1 MKEDDIIITQSQLNS
16 YLDLIEENKKLKEN
30 LKKFENVLLRAKKD
44 NCLKITTDD
53 TLDVFKEIFGDFEK

>member
-44 NCLKITTDD
+44 NC
-53 TLDVFKEIFGDFEK
+53 